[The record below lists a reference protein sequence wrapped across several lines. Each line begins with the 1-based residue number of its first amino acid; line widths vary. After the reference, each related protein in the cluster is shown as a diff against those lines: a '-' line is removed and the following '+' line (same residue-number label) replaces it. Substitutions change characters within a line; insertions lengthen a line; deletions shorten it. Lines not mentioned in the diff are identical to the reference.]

1 MQKLEDFFKDVV
13 SQDEAR
19 QVVIS
24 DRFKSGNENL
34 LWTIEPISVDENIKI
49 KKRCT
54 RLNSKGDKEL
64 DFDDYLCELC
74 VESIKTPNLNNVD
87 LQSSYQVMGSKNLL
101 KEMLNLGE
109 YNFLIEQ
116 VQDINGFNKNFD
128 DLVHKAKN

>member
-13 SQDEAR
+13 SQEKSK

-24 DRFKSGNENL
+24 DRFKSDNENL
-34 LWTIEPISVDENIKI
+34 LWTLKPITVDENIAI

-54 RLNSKGDKEL
+54 RQNSKGDKEL
-64 DFDDYLCELC
+64 DFDEYLCELC
-74 VESIKTPNLNNVD
+74 VESIKVPNLNNID
-87 LQSSYQVMGSKNLL
+87 LQSSYQVMGAKNLL

-128 DLVHKAKN
+128 DLVHTAKN